1 MGRFLGFPS
10 TEPFDAYLGFPN
22 NDGRD
27 WRTRVIHGTNPGF
40 ARAPGRSVVRSAQRM
55 SIDAVQAKARAAAGQ
70 AARLAERRIIQSSQA
85 AGFASDE
92 FERFIK
98 SSVAKDAQEWAV
110 AIVSRKRLREIN
122 LDSEARV
129 VRLSSESAATPS
141 HRNRW
146 SDYDVADWER
156 VQRIVDDGDWVA
168 SGPNRR
174 IMWIDGA
181 GKPWMLV
188 LKRTAH
194 DELYMTSYRRAQR
207 KQVEKWQESS
217 EE

>member
-1 MGRFLGFPS
+1 MGKFLGFPS
-10 TEPFDAYLGFPN
+10 TEPFDACLGFPN
-22 NDGRD
+22 NGCHD
-27 WRTRVIHGTNPGF
+27 WRTRVIYGIDPRF
-40 ARAPGRSVVRSAQRM
+40 AHAPGRWVVRNTQRM
-55 SIDAVQAKARAAAGQ
+55 AIDAVQANARAAASQ
-70 AARLAERRIIQSSQA
+70 AARLAERRILQSSQA

-98 SSVAKDAQEWAV
+98 SSVAEDAQEWAV

-122 LDSEARV
+122 LDSEALI

-141 HRNRW
+141 HRRRW
-146 SDYDVADWER
+146 SDYNVADWER
-156 VQRIVDDGDWVA
+156 VQQIVDDGDWVV
-168 SGPNRR
+168 SGPNHR

-194 DELYMTSYRRAQR
+194 DELYMASYRRATR
-207 KQVEKWQESS
+207 REVTKWQEGS
-217 EE
+217 